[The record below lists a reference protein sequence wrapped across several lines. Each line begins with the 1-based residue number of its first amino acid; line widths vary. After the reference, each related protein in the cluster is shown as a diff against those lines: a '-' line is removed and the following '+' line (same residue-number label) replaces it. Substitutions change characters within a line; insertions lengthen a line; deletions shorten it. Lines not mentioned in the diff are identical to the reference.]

1 MFYLML
7 CILSAI
13 SDINLERCVTCYSI
27 ESGEQVVDRT
37 FGKTFPVKIVHLVRT
52 AVFSASF
59 YMINS

>member
-27 ESGEQVVDRT
+27 EQVVDRT

-52 AVFSASF
+52 AVFTASF